1 MPHGG
6 YHGTVVMGGNIIQQ
20 GKQDNQGN
28 YQIEGGIGDA
38 ALNIPYNQQAQTA
51 AEATAAVEAKK
62 KEIRDKFPLT
72 LENPTQYPAT
82 GLNLSD
88 QPVTQTVPPSM
99 GFTQTVN
106 PFGADDVRALAMDF
120 DRENQILNDLLIA
133 EQQAKN
139 REGIIRAAQQGVLN
153 KSDLTGY
160 EDDGL
165 FGTTIGATPSTG
177 ISGISTVFNPFTKEP
192 LGGTT
197 GVVGEN
203 LATQI
208 KAREGLTTPQYNQFI
223 SDLYDANPQLYQET
237 FPFASGQIAKPI
249 FAKALEATQAVG
261 SGIAGLPGV
270 KELGQMGGDIV
281 GAMISPLSGLFT
293 GETAKTG
300 FVNPKAPTGGGD
312 VSFLRDIEERFKPSD
327 RKLPYIHSGEIPAE
341 YLDGFTKFY
350 QNYEGPI
357 VGGAAITPVTLPDGS
372 VIEFGDTGSA
382 RVFREYLE
390 SIGATQ
396 PEKPSGIDAIIP
408 QKKIQ
413 PFDIRQFY
421 ASLPQYTQQGI
432 MNPNLMSYYQNLGMF
447 PGMAV

>member
-197 GVVGEN
+197 GVVGGN

-237 FPFASGQIAKPI
+237 FPFASGQVAKPI

-300 FVNPKAPTGGGD
+300 FVNPKAPTGGSGIVESVID
-312 VSFLRDIEERFKPSD
+312 TDKFGNPVLPMGQYSSIPEEYMK
-327 RKLPYIHSGEIPAE
+327 
-341 YLDGFTKFY
+341 GFMESPFY
-350 QNYEGPI
+350 KNVP
-357 VGGAAITPVTLPDGS
+357 GGAAITFVTLPDGRK
-372 VIEFGDTGSA
+372 IRFGDTGSA
-382 RVFREYLE
+382 SQFRQYLE
-390 SIGATQ
+390 SIGVMQ
-396 PEKPSGIDAIIP
+396 PESTEDLKKVESQPTGIS
-408 QKKIQ
+408 K
-413 PFDIRQFY
+413 FDVDKFY

>member
-38 ALNIPYNQQAQTA
+38 ALNIPVNQQAQTA

-82 GLNLSD
+82 GLNISD
-88 QPVTQTVPPSM
+88 ITTTQTVPPSM

-237 FPFASGQIAKPI
+237 FPFASGQVAKPI

-300 FVNPKAPTGGGD
+300 FVNPKAPTGGSGIVEAVID
-312 VSFLRDIEERFKPSD
+312 TDKFGNPVLPMGQYSSIPEEYMK
-327 RKLPYIHSGEIPAE
+327 
-341 YLDGFTKFY
+341 GFMESPFY
-350 QNYEGPI
+350 KNVP
-357 VGGAAITPVTLPDGS
+357 GGAAITFVTLPDGRK
-372 VIEFGDTGSA
+372 IRFGDTGSA
-382 RVFREYLE
+382 SQFRQYLE
-390 SIGATQ
+390 SIGVMQ
-396 PEKPSGIDAIIP
+396 PESTEDLKKVESQPTGIS
-408 QKKIQ
+408 K
-413 PFDIRQFY
+413 FDVDKFY